1 MDDQTPASDAV
12 VEPQGRLA
20 LASFGNNIVN
30 VNPAQYVWV
39 KNFSNFLLC
48 HKASEAAAPPRRAL
62 FWIVGDLEKVSLST
76 AEPYSSWFVDIR
88 LSPAANKALGAIVKT
103 GPYKTYTPPNLYSM
117 VRVKATLKSVLDDI
131 ASDEEDNTLSSVDD
145 RSPFPFTY
153 DGRALTATGVSPPF
167 GYDVGNF
174 DDQSTVAVEVALLG
188 WKGARLLPRD
198 ARNLSSRQRRWWYT
212 GHAGETQGWLPP
224 QPEKAEG
231 RPFCLRSVEAFLR
244 YANTNLHLFLLLPPS
259 SSLR

>member
-39 KNFSNFLLC
+39 KNFSNFF

-76 AEPYSSWFVDIR
+76 AESYSSWFVDIR

-131 ASDEEDNTLSSVDD
+131 TSDEEDNTLSSVDD

-188 WKGARLLPRD
+188 YQLTGKEPGYSLGMQGIYHLGSVAGGTPATPGKRKGGCLLSPRRQKGAPFVSD
-198 ARNLSSRQRRWWYT
+198 PSR
-212 GHAGETQGWLPP
+212 
-224 QPEKAEG
+224 
-231 RPFCLRSVEAFLR
+231 
-244 YANTNLHLFLLLPPS
+244 PS
-259 SSLR
+259 